1 MIKQILVNHIT
12 INNNQ
17 MEDYN
22 TEHNRMVIMQAI
34 TILRQLNYRSS
45 LGISDKLNKAIGMLG
60 EIARSCEVKYL

>member
-1 MIKQILVNHIT
+1 
-12 INNNQ
+12 

-45 LGISDKLNKAIGMLG
+45 LGISDKLNKTIGMLG
-60 EIARSCEVKYL
+60 EIANDYEIKWL